1 MSTAPARMAADRS
14 NKPQGAAAA
23 RSRAEARPRRQTR
36 VLFVTPEM
44 TGFVKAGGLGE
55 VSAALP
61 RAMRGVIDARVLIP
75 GYREIVASHP
85 EIRVVARLPAHR
97 GVPACSLGEL
107 VTPDG
112 LVIYV
117 VLAPELFDREGT
129 PYGDAEGVDWR
140 DNDIRFARLGLA
152 AVEIARGAG
161 APGWRPDLLHLNDWP
176 TGFAAAY
183 AHWEGVRVPSVITI
197 HNLAYQGLFS
207 PARMERLG
215 VPKDAFGLDGVEFH
229 GKLSFLK
236 AGLSYA
242 DHVTTVSATYAHEIT
257 TPELGCGLDGLL
269 RLRAEQGR
277 LTGIVNGIDAS
288 WDPATDPHLESP
300 FALNAWDGKEANAA
314 AVRRAFG
321 LSETGGPLFAV
332 ISRLVHQKGVDLS
345 IDAAEAI
352 VADGGQIV
360 VTGRGEGR
368 FESELR
374 ALARRHPGMVG
385 VDIGFEEARARRM
398 YAASDFLLMPSR
410 FEPCG
415 LSQMYAQAFA
425 SLPIATRTG
434 GLADTIDDG
443 VTGFL
448 FDRPSLP
455 AFLDAIRR
463 ALDAFRARSRL
474 MSMRRAAMTR
484 PMGWDGSV
492 RGYEGVY
499 RRVGVG

>member
-1 MSTAPARMAADRS
+1 MSTAPAR
-14 NKPQGAAAA
+14 KAA
-23 RSRAEARPRRQTR
+23 RGAGERTETAAQARPPATARA
-36 VLFVTPEM
+36 VPKALFVTPEM

-61 RAMRGVIDARVLIP
+61 RAMRGAIDARILIP
-75 GYREIVASHP
+75 GYREILERHP
-85 EIRVVARLPAHR
+85 DIRVVARLPAYR
-97 GVPACSLGEL
+97 AVPACALGEI
-107 VTPDG
+107 VTEDG
-112 LVIYV
+112 LVVYV
-117 VLAPELFDREGT
+117 VLAPELYDREGT
-129 PYGDAEGVDWR
+129 PYGDAAGVDWR

-152 AVEIARGAG
+152 AAEIARGAG
-161 APGWRPDLLHLNDWP
+161 PPGWRPDLLHLNDWP

-183 AHWEGVRVPSVITI
+183 CAWEGLKIPSVITI

-229 GKLSFLK
+229 GKMSFLK

-242 DHVTTVSATYAHEIT
+242 DHVTTVSETYAREIT
-257 TPELGCGLDGLL
+257 TPEFGCGLDGLL
-269 RLRAEQGR
+269 RLRAQQGR

-288 WDPATDPHLESP
+288 FDPRTDPHLAAP
-300 FALNAWDGKEANAA
+300 FDLNAWDGKVANAQ

-321 LSETGGPLFAV
+321 LSASAGPLFAV
-332 ISRLVHQKGVDLS
+332 VSRLVHQKGIDLS

-352 VADGGQIV
+352 VAGGGQIV
-360 VTGRGEGR
+360 VTGRGEAR
-368 FESELR
+368 FEAEMR
-374 ALARRHPGMVG
+374 ALARRHPGHVG
-385 VDIGFEEARARRM
+385 VDIGYEESRARTM
-398 YAASDFLLMPSR
+398 YAGSDFLLMPSR

-415 LSQMYAQAFA
+415 LSQMYAQRFA
-425 SLPIATRTG
+425 SLPIAHETG

-443 VTGFL
+443 ITGFL
-448 FDRPSLP
+448 FDRPNLP

-463 ALDAFRARSRL
+463 AFSAYARRSRL
-474 MSMRRAAMTR
+474 DSMRRAAMTR